1 VDLDL
6 EELRIDRSGSEK
18 TGGGGLGRVFRVL
31 AVLMMLAAVV
41 VVAWLVVLPRLS
53 EPEQTEVRTALAR
66 LETPGEADPEA
77 AFSAAGWVKLPRYHP
92 VFVTPL
98 IEGRIEAL
106 LVIEGDDV
114 GEGQMIARLY
124 DKDYR
129 AAYGAAEAAVAA
141 AQATYAKMKAGY
153 RDQEVAEA
161 RAVIEGLEAELETA
175 EEILAHS
182 RELLP
187 GGAIS
192 LEELQRDEAR
202 VKTLRANL
210 DKARQ
215 RLALLEEGFRTEDI
229 ALAAAD
235 LERAKAE
242 RDLARQQLD
251 YIEIT
256 SPMRGRVLERLA
268 SRGQWVVPKSG
279 AIVSLYDPSDLEARV
294 DIGQD
299 DLGAVYLGQTV
310 QIVTRAE
317 PDRKYTGKVT
327 LIEPKADLIKNTVP
341 VRVKLD
347 ASEDSL
353 LFPDMVVKAR
363 FLPRESETEPEVPPG
378 TPPAKPILTVPLSAV
393 VREAARSYVF
403 VVVDGKARQRSV
415 VVEDE
420 PTARG
425 RAVIVSGLR
434 SGERVIVAPP
444 ATLDDG
450 TAVRI
455 EER

>member
-1 VDLDL
+1 MDLDL
-6 EELRIDRSGSEK
+6 EELRIDRSGSET

-31 AVLMMLAAVV
+31 VVLLVLAAIGATV
-41 VVAWLVVLPRLS
+41 WLVVVPRLS
-53 EPEQTEVRTALAR
+53 EPEHTEVRTALVR
-66 LETPGEADPEA
+66 LETPGAEDPEA

-92 VFVTPL
+92 VYVTPL

-114 GEGQMIARLY
+114 GDGQTIARLY

-129 AAYGAAEAAVAA
+129 AAYEAAEAAVAA
-141 AQATYAKMKAGY
+141 AQAAYDKMQAGY
-153 RDQEVAEA
+153 REQEVAEA

-192 LEELQRDEAR
+192 LEELQKDEAR
-202 VKTLRANL
+202 VKTLRASI
-210 DKARQ
+210 DKAKQ
-215 RLALLEEGFRTEDI
+215 RLALLEEGFREEDI

-235 LERAKAE
+235 LKRAKAE
-242 RDLARQQLD
+242 RDLASQQLD

-256 SPMRGRVLERLA
+256 SPMKGRVLERLA

-294 DIGQD
+294 DISQN

-310 QIVTRAE
+310 QVVTRAE
-317 PDRKYTGKVT
+317 PDRTYKGKVT
-327 LIEPKADLIKNTVP
+327 LIEPKADLVKNTVP
-341 VRVKLD
+341 VRVKLE
-347 ASEDSL
+347 APEDSL

-363 FLPRESETEPEVPPG
+363 FLPREAETEPEVPPDA
-378 TPPAKPILTVPLSAV
+378 PPAKPILTVPLGAV
-393 VREAARSYVF
+393 VREADRTYVF

-415 VVEDE
+415 VIEDE

-425 RAVIVSGLR
+425 RAVVVSGLR

-444 ATLDDG
+444 ATLADG
-450 TAVRI
+450 ATVRI